1 MSMNRRR
8 FFTLGAAGM
17 ASLAAPAALAD
28 SSRTRKGAKPS
39 GTTTAAA
46 ATLPVVGAK
55 GRVVVVGGGM
65 GGASVAKYL
74 RAWGGANVEVTLIE
88 KELRYTSNILSN
100 LVLTGALGMTSLYFD
115 YAKLKANYGVKVV
128 QGEVTAVDTVTKRV
142 HYLVAGKSAFV
153 DYDRLVIAPGIDFLY
168 PPGLAGNPAAQ
179 NEIVHAWKA
188 GPQTEKLRSQLL
200 AMPTGGRFVMTIPP
214 KPYRC
219 PPGPYERACVVADWV
234 KKNKGPAARVTVLD
248 ANPDITAEVHT
259 FTQAFYGTHAGVI
272 DYRRNE
278 AVLSVDPAT
287 KTIVTPSGAYKGDVL
302 NVIPPHTAG
311 QLAQTMNVADAAT
324 TFGGRFCNV
333 DVLTYESKAAPF
345 VHVIGDASATTQ
357 PKAGHIANQ
366 EAKVCADA
374 IVRLMSGQ
382 QPDPCADDQLVV
394 LFADHRQDGV
404 VAVGGVRLRPGQQDD
419 GDGRRRGERGDHD
432 LGRSLRGHVRL
443 VQDADGR
450 HVRLSL
456 RDCPRPAAAVA
467 PRGRRAPPAQ
477 TNAST
482 STRRARR
489 KQSATICKGAMS
501 TWLRRVLSSSAKCS

>member
-1 MSMNRRR
+1 
-8 FFTLGAAGM
+8 
-17 ASLAAPAALAD
+17 
-28 SSRTRKGAKPS
+28 
-39 GTTTAAA
+39 
-46 ATLPVVGAK
+46 
-55 GRVVVVGGGM
+55 
-65 GGASVAKYL
+65 
-74 RAWGGANVEVTLIE
+74 
-88 KELRYTSNILSN
+88 
-100 LVLTGALGMTSLYFD
+100 MTSLYFD

-142 HYLVAGKSAFV
+142 HYLVAGKAAFV

-168 PPGLAGNPAAQ
+168 PPGLAGNTAAQ

-234 KKNKGPAARVTVLD
+234 KKNKGSAARVTVLD

-278 AVLSVDPAT
+278 TVLSVDPVT

-333 DVLTYESKAAPF
+333 DVLTYESKVAPF

-374 IVRLMSGQ
+374 IVRLLSGQ
-382 QPDPCADDQLVV
+382 QPDPAPMTNSSCYSPITASTASWLSAV
-394 LFADHRQDGV
+394 FAYDPV
-404 VAVGGVRLRPGQQDD
+404 SKKMVTVGGAAS
-419 GDGRRRGERGDHD
+419 EATTISGDHYED
-432 LGRSLRGHVRL
+432 MFVWFRTLM
-443 VQDADGR
+443 ADTF
-450 HVRLSL
+450 
-456 RDCPRPAAAVA
+456 A
-467 PRGRRAPPAQ
+467 
-477 TNAST
+477 
-482 STRRARR
+482 
-489 KQSATICKGAMS
+489 
-501 TWLRRVLSSSAKCS
+501 

>member
-39 GTTTAAA
+39 GTTTTAA

-74 RAWGGANVEVTLIE
+74 RAWGGPNVEVTLIE

-100 LVLTGALGMTSLYFD
+100 LVLTGAVGMTSLYFD

-142 HYLVAGKSAFV
+142 HYLVAGRSAFV
-153 DYDRLVIAPGIDFLY
+153 EYDRLVIAPGIDFLY

-234 KKNKGPAARVTVLD
+234 KKNKGSAARVTVLD

-278 AVLSVDPAT
+278 TVLSVDPVT

-333 DVLTYESKAAPF
+333 DVLTYESKVAPF

-374 IVRLMSGQ
+374 IVRLLSGQ
-382 QPDPCADDQLVV
+382 QPDPSPVTNSSCYSPITAKTASWLSAV
-394 LFADHRQDGV
+394 FAYDPV
-404 VAVGGVRLRPGQQDD
+404 SKTMVTVGGAASEGTTIS
-419 GDGRRRGERGDHD
+419 GDHYED
-432 LGRSLRGHVRL
+432 MFVWFKTLM
-443 VQDADGR
+443 ADTF
-450 HVRLSL
+450 
-456 RDCPRPAAAVA
+456 A
-467 PRGRRAPPAQ
+467 
-477 TNAST
+477 
-482 STRRARR
+482 
-489 KQSATICKGAMS
+489 
-501 TWLRRVLSSSAKCS
+501 